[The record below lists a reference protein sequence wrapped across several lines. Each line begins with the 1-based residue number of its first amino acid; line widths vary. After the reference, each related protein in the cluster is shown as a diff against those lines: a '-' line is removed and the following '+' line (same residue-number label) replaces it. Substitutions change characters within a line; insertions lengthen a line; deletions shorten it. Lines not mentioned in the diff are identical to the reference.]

1 MPAFGE
7 GARAAVL
14 AFAVLAFAG
23 PAVAQP
29 SRVKEKPPRPPLDI
43 KSVMKE
49 KPSKAA
55 RAKAKAFKP
64 VEAAAAKPG
73 DAAKPAEEPKG
84 PELASA
90 SSTPL
95 TLPPIPTPG
104 GAQMLPDLKPSLTE
118 TSVAPPAEQK
128 SAARMPGYMRVP
140 LSAAQAALRAELN
153 ERIAHHAQLNGIPE
167 SLVHRVI
174 MRESRY
180 QPRVVSLGNYGLMQ
194 IRHATART
202 LGYTG
207 TAAGLLDAE
216 TNLTYAVKYLAG
228 AYRKANGDPDR
239 AIGYYARGY

>member
-7 GARAAVL
+7 GARATVL

-23 PAVAQP
+23 AAGAEPLRTP
-29 SRVKEKPPRPPLDI
+29 KEKPPRPPLDI

-64 VEAAAAKPG
+64 VEAADAKPTE
-73 DAAKPAEEPKG
+73 APKG

-90 SSTPL
+90 TSTPI
-95 TLPPIPTPG
+95 TLPPVPNPG
-104 GAQMLPDLKPSLTE
+104 GAQMMPDLKPSLGDT
-118 TSVAPPAEQK
+118 QK
-128 SAARMPGYMRVP
+128 SASRVPAYMRVP
-140 LSAAQAALRAELN
+140 LTTSQAAFRAELN
-153 ERIAHHAQLNGIPE
+153 DRITHHAQLNGIPE
-167 SLVHRVI
+167 SLIHRVI

-216 TNLTYAVKYLAG
+216 TNLTYACKYLAG
-228 AYRKANGDPDR
+228 AYRKANGNEDR
-239 AIGYYARGY
+239 AVAYYARGY